1 MKTLTVITC
10 SFLVTLS
17 MYGQGDRTAPLVP
30 PPNPV
35 QPVLNVL
42 KEAKAPASLQ
52 FFGKCKSFSY
62 PGFPDFPPMSVD
74 SSASESPVQR
84 LRSIFSDD
92 PAMQIRQ
99 APDGSIEMIEEN
111 MPQDILDIKIGG
123 ITFNS
128 AMSGGFNNPN
138 GAINFVLGYPEVQN
152 FITLHSIQF
161 PYPLSGGVFSHIIGE
176 PDRSRPHISSSFQNV
191 TVRFLLNEI
200 AKTFQNLWIY
210 ENCPTSPGGSR
221 VVYIR
226 SYQP

>member
-1 MKTLTVITC
+1 MKTLTKIAY
-10 SFLVTLS
+10 SLVATFS
-17 MYGQGDRTAPLVP
+17 MYGQDHRTAPLVP
-30 PPNPV
+30 PPNSV

-42 KEAKAPASLQ
+42 KDAKAPGSLQ
-52 FFGKCKSFSY
+52 FFGKCESFVY
-62 PGFPDFPPMSVD
+62 PGFPDFPPMKADDPTSGP
-74 SSASESPVQR
+74 PVQR

-99 APDGSIEMIEEN
+99 APDGTIEMIEEN
-111 MPQDILDIKIGG
+111 IPQDILDIKIGD

-128 AMSGGFNNPN
+128 AMTGFNNPN

-152 FITLHSIQF
+152 FITLHSIRF
-161 PYPLSGGVFSHIIGE
+161 PYSLSWGPYSHIMGVLD
-176 PDRSRPHISSSFQNV
+176 PSRPHISSSFKNV
-191 TVRFLLNEI
+191 TVRFLLNQI
-200 AKTFQNLWIY
+200 AATFQNLWIY